1 MSTRPRRPAPATPA
15 PGKVALPDLVA
26 QKSTGVPIVMITAYD
41 APSGQ
46 AAAEAGVDVI
56 LVGDSAAMTVLGH
69 ASTLPITIDEMI
81 VLTAA
86 ASRGASR
93 ATRAPLVVADM
104 PFMSFQP
111 SDRDAI
117 LAAGRFVKEAGTD
130 AVKVE
135 GAGPTLD
142 RIRAIV
148 GAGIPVMGHLGL
160 TPQSATALG
169 GFRAQGRT
177 AGAALQLVD
186 DALAVEAAGAFALV
200 LECVPAEIAAAVTE
214 RVSIPTIGI
223 GAGNRTDGQVLVWH
237 DLLGIGAGSSPRFV
251 ERYADLHKAS
261 LEAVGRYVKDVRTR
275 SFPSER
281 HTYAISDDELA
292 AFQAGLGVA
301 AL

>member
-15 PGKVALPDLVA
+15 PGKVSLPELVA
-26 QKSTGVPIVMITAYD
+26 QKHTGVPIVMITAYD

-46 AAAEAGVDVI
+46 AAAAAGVDII

-69 ASTLPITIDEMI
+69 DSTMPITLDEMI
-81 VLTAA
+81 VLTGAT
-86 ASRGASR
+86 SRGASR
-93 ATRAPLVVADM
+93 AERAPLVVADM

-117 LAAGRFVKEAGTD
+117 LAAGRFVKEAGAD

-177 AGAALQLVD
+177 A
-186 DALAVEAAGAFALV
+186 DALAVQEAGAFALV

-214 RVSIPTIGI
+214 RIGIPTIGI

-237 DLLGIGAGSSPRFV
+237 DLLGLGSGTSPRFV
-251 ERYADLHKAS
+251 ERYADLHQAS
-261 LEAVGRYVKDVRTR
+261 LDAVGRYVKDVRSR
-275 SFPSER
+275 AFPSER
-281 HTYAISDDELA
+281 HTYAIADDELA
-292 AFQAGLGVA
+292 AFEAGLAVA

>member
-15 PGKVALPDLVA
+15 PGKVALPDLAA
-26 QKSTGVPIVMITAYD
+26 QKTDRIPIAMVTSYD

-69 ASTLPITIDEMI
+69 DSTMPITLDEML

-86 ASRGASR
+86 VTRGASR

-104 PFMSFQP
+104 PFLSFQP

-117 LAAGRFVKEAGTD
+117 LAAGRFVKEAGAD

-135 GAGPTLD
+135 GAGPTLE
-142 RIRAIV
+142 RIRAV
-148 GAGIPVMGHLGL
+148 TGAGIPVMGHLGL
-160 TPQSATALG
+160 TPQSATQLG
-169 GFRAQGRT
+169 GFKAQGRT
-177 AGAALQLVD
+177 ADAALRLVE
-186 DALAVEAAGAFALV
+186 DALLVQSAGAFALV
-200 LECVPAEIAAAVTE
+200 LECVPAEIAAAITE
-214 RVSIPTIGI
+214 RLAIPTIGI

-237 DLLGIGAGSSPRFV
+237 DLLGLGAGSSPRFV
-251 ERYADLHKAS
+251 ERYADLHRAS
-261 LEAVGRYVKDVRTR
+261 VDALGRYVSDVRSR
-275 SFPSER
+275 AFPQER
-281 HTYAISDDELA
+281 HTYAIAVDELA
-292 AFQAGLGVA
+292 AFEAGLAAA

>member
-26 QKSTGVPIVMITAYD
+26 QKQTALPIVMITAYD
-41 APSGQ
+41 APSGH

-69 ASTLPITIDEMI
+69 DSTMPISVDEMI

-86 ASRGASR
+86 ATRGASR
-93 ATRAPLVVADM
+93 APRSPLVVADM
-104 PFMSFQP
+104 PFLSFQP

-117 LAAGRFVKEAGTD
+117 LAAGRFVKEAGAD

-135 GAGPTLD
+135 GAGPTLE
-142 RIRAIV
+142 RIRAIT

-169 GFRAQGRT
+169 GFKAQGRT
-177 AGAALQLVD
+177 ADAALQLVE
-186 DALAVEAAGAFALV
+186 DAVRVQDAGAFALV
-200 LECVPAEIAAAVTE
+200 LECVPAEIAAEVTA
-214 RVSIPTIGI
+214 RLRIPTIGI

-251 ERYADLHKAS
+251 ERYADLHRAS
-261 LEAVGRYVKDVRTR
+261 LDAIGRYVRDVRTR
-275 SFPSER
+275 TFPSER
-281 HTYAISDDELA
+281 HTYAIADEELQ
-292 AFQAGLGVA
+292 AFHAGLASA

>member
-15 PGKVALPDLVA
+15 PGKVSLPELVA
-26 QKSTGVPIVMITAYD
+26 QKHTGVPIVMITAYD

-46 AAAEAGVDVI
+46 AAAAAGVDII

-69 ASTLPITIDEMI
+69 DSTMPITLDEMI
-81 VLTAA
+81 VLTGAT
-86 ASRGASR
+86 SRGASR
-93 ATRAPLVVADM
+93 AERAPLVVADM

-117 LAAGRFVKEAGTD
+117 LAAGRFVKEAGAD

-177 AGAALQLVD
+177 ADAALQLVD
-186 DALAVEAAGAFALV
+186 DALAVQEAGAFALV

-214 RVSIPTIGI
+214 RIGIPTIGI

-237 DLLGIGAGSSPRFV
+237 DLLGLGSGTSPRFV
-251 ERYADLHKAS
+251 ERYADLHQAS
-261 LEAVGRYVKDVRTR
+261 LDAVGRYVKDVRSR
-275 SFPSER
+275 AFPSER
-281 HTYAISDDELA
+281 HTYAIADDELA
-292 AFQAGLGVA
+292 AFEAGLAVA

>member
-15 PGKVALPDLVA
+15 PGKVSLPELVA
-26 QKSTGVPIVMITAYD
+26 QKHTGVPIVMITAYD

-46 AAAEAGVDVI
+46 AAAAAGVDII

-69 ASTLPITIDEMI
+69 DSTMPITLDEMI
-81 VLTAA
+81 VLTGAT
-86 ASRGASR
+86 SRGASR
-93 ATRAPLVVADM
+93 SERAPLVVADM

-117 LAAGRFVKEAGTD
+117 LAAGRFVKEAGAD

-177 AGAALQLVD
+177 ADAALQLVD
-186 DALAVEAAGAFALV
+186 DALAVQEAGAFALV

-214 RVSIPTIGI
+214 RIGIPTIGI

-237 DLLGIGAGSSPRFV
+237 DLLGLGSGTSPRFV
-251 ERYADLHKAS
+251 ERYADLHQAS
-261 LEAVGRYVKDVRTR
+261 LDAVGRYVKDVSSRA
-275 SFPSER
+275 FPSER
-281 HTYAISDDELA
+281 HTYAIADDELA
-292 AFQAGLGVA
+292 AFEAGLAVA

>member
-15 PGKVALPDLVA
+15 PGKVALPDLLA
-26 QKSTGVPIVMITAYD
+26 QKQTGIPIVMLTAYD
-41 APSGQ
+41 APSGE
-46 AAAEAGVDVI
+46 AAAQAEVDVI

-69 ASTLPITIDEMI
+69 DSTMPITTDEMV

-86 ASRGASR
+86 VTRGAARGARS
-93 ATRAPLVVADM
+93 PLVVADL
-104 PFMSFQP
+104 PFLSFQP

-117 LAAGRFVKEAGTD
+117 LSAGRFVKEAGAD

-142 RIRAIV
+142 RIRAIT

-169 GFRAQGRT
+169 GFKAQGRT
-177 AGAALQLVD
+177 ADSALRLVEE
-186 DALAVEAAGAFALV
+186 ARAVEEAGAFALV
-200 LECVPAEIAAAVTE
+200 LECVPAEIAAAITA
-214 RVSIPTIGI
+214 RLAIPTIGI

-237 DLLGIGAGSSPRFV
+237 DLLGIGGGTAPRFV
-251 ERYADLHKAS
+251 ERYADLQRA
-261 LEAVGRYVKDVRTR
+261 AIDAIGRYVVDVRGR
-275 SFPSER
+275 RFPAER
-281 HTYAISDDELA
+281 HTYQIAEEELQ
-292 AFQAGLGVA
+292 AFQAGLATA